1 MRNAYVYLTSCC
13 KAAYYIFE
21 MVYELSKIMRFYYQ
35 DGKCHTSPYNEMSK
49 EWFKASKQNSAY
61 LLLFLFANLIEFYT
75 AYKTTCV
82 LIFLRL
88 WVYMLACNATP
99 YPIVLDTKDNA
110 ATHIIFQVIYQWLA
124 SLLDFEIKIGCQKL
138 YSENDWFQ

>member
-1 MRNAYVYLTSCC
+1 MYTYTSCC

-35 DGKCHTSPYNEMSK
+35 DGKCHMSPNNEMSK

-75 AYKTTCV
+75 AYETTCV

-138 YSENDWFQ
+138 YSDV